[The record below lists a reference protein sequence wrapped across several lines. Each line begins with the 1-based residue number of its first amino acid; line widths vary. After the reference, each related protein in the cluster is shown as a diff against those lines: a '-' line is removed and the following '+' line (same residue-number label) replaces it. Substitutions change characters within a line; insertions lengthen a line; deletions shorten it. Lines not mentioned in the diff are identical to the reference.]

1 VQAENESA
9 ENEREILADVIVIA
23 KVEEDENW
31 TLDGWEMLA
40 SEVKVE
46 VTGAVEL
53 EILEVVMI
61 DVIVVALEKTVE
73 ENEEAMKEIWEDEVT
88 RRDHEDRQAF

>member
-1 VQAENESA
+1 MQAENESA